1 MGIVDRAWEAQESIE
16 ERVRKLG
23 KGKYGRVLKM
33 ARKPDDEEFQRI
45 SKIVGAG
52 IILIGALGFFI
63 FWMMNVFPT
72 YID

>member
-1 MGIVDRAWEAQESIE
+1 MSIVDRAWEAQENIE

-33 ARKPDDEEFQRI
+33 ARKPDDEEFHRI

-52 IILIGALGFFI
+52 IILIGAIGFLI
-63 FWMMNVFPT
+63 FWLMNVLPT
-72 YID
+72 HLD

>member
-33 ARKPDDEEFQRI
+33 ARKPSDEEFQRI